1 VPAPATRPNTTI
13 PTGSTVGLDSAP
25 AEATPPATRKASGR
39 PGIGRRPLKTVARP
53 QSERAAATSV
63 DTTDSSG
70 QAEAVVP
77 AVVHEAAA
85 TTTAA
90 KTARVT
96 SAPVTA
102 TDIEAVAARAAA
114 GEVGTAAAPPW
125 SEYAPP
131 TRARLKAA
139 QDAARASAVLQAEE
153 ARRSARAVIGE
164 PGERS
169 YGTAIETG
177 LLADIDKMMQ
187 ETNHI
192 LSDGA
197 HAADLAGLTDE
208 RFAVQRVIEMR
219 EKRIHLG
226 SAALNQALLE
236 EEQARMEEE
245 RKAHLAAAGTLLP
258 TAPSSLQLTG
268 AGFKHARSSP

>member
-1 VPAPATRPNTTI
+1 MAA
-13 PTGSTVGLDSAP
+13 AP
-25 AEATPPATRKASGR
+25 AEA
-39 PGIGRRPLKTVARP
+39 
-53 QSERAAATSV
+53 
-63 DTTDSSG
+63 
-70 QAEAVVP
+70 
-77 AVVHEAAA
+77 HEAAA
-85 TTTAA
+85 AAAA

-102 TDIEAVAARAAA
+102 ADVEAVAAGRAAA
-114 GEVGTAAAPPW
+114 GEARTVEAPPW

-139 QDAARASAVLQAEE
+139 QDAARASAVLEAEE

-164 PGERS
+164 PGQRS
-169 YGTAIETG
+169 YGTEIETG
-177 LLADIDKMMQ
+177 LLADIDKMMA
-187 ETNHI
+187 ETSHI
-192 LSDGA
+192 LSGGE

-236 EEQARMEEE
+236 EQQARMEEE
-245 RKAHLAAAGTLLP
+245 RKGHLAAAGAHLP
-258 TAPSSLQLTG
+258 TALFPRPTG
-268 AGFKHARSSP
+268 PGFKYDQSGRSGLGGKAQSRSALHVCRLHVSPHACR